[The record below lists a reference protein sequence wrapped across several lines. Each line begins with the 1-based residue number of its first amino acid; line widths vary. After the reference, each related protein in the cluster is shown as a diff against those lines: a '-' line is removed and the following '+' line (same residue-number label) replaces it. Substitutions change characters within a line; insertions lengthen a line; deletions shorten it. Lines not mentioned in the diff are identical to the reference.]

1 MSTEK
6 TEITAISSIGLPGSL
21 LRQAREEKGLT
32 VDEMSAISNLTKQ
45 VIRGIESDNY
55 ADLAGLSF
63 VRGYLK
69 LYAKKLGVTEATVLE
84 PFDLWKAEQL
94 GDAKHKAT
102 KSGIGDEQPVAGPGK
117 ATMIFAGAII
127 VVLIAAGAT
136 LSYTESEQP
145 ESEVI
150 ATIPSVESSDR
161 SREDTPQLT
170 EQPLGDQAP
179 NELVDTVGH
188 ESPGTSPDTSDADTR
203 IDTTANTGSGDSANE
218 ERMANGAVDEDV
230 RATEPAQADS
240 RTEALATAPSET
252 QGEPETPAEPEKS
265 VEPEKAVESPQVINT
280 VEQVVNRAIAEP
292 EIERLG
298 DQIVEESE
306 PNPVVSTG
314 NLGQGGRVIAEASG
328 LAPAPAEPVQ
338 TTQVSP
344 GQDEG
349 LRVVSETVTGPSA
362 DQLAMGVAGK
372 LQIEFSGESWVE
384 VRDARGRLILADL
397 MTPENGVD
405 LDTYGPVEVL
415 VGAVGSSTVIFNG
428 ETQDLRQ
435 KAYQDVARITLGA
448 DSN

>member
-1 MSTEK
+1 MATEN

-45 VIRGIESDNY
+45 VIRRIESDDY

-69 LYAKKLGVTEATVLE
+69 LYAKKLGVNEAAVLE
-84 PFDLWKAEQL
+84 PFDLWKAEQS

-102 KSGIGDEQPVAGPGK
+102 KPGMDDEQPAAGPGK
-117 ATMIFAGAII
+117 ATIIFATAVI
-127 VVLIAAGAT
+127 VVLIVSGAT
-136 LSYTESEQP
+136 LSYMESEQS

-150 ATIPSVESSDR
+150 ATLPSVESSDR
-161 SREDTPQLT
+161 FREDTLQKT
-170 EQPLGDQAP
+170 EQSVVDQAP
-179 NELVDTVGH
+179 NELVASVGD
-188 ESPGTSPDTSDADTR
+188 ESPGTSPDTSDGDTS
-203 IDTTANTGSGDSANE
+203 IDITVNTGSDDSANE
-218 ERMANGAVDEDV
+218 EHMANVAAAEDAAVSG
-230 RATEPAQADS
+230 PALADS
-240 RTEALATAPSET
+240 QTEALATVPLEVPV
-252 QGEPETPAEPEKS
+252 EPEIPAEPERS
-265 VEPEKAVESPQVINT
+265 VEPEKPVESPQVVKT
-280 VEQVVNRAIAEP
+280 VEPVVNRAVAEP
-292 EIERLG
+292 EIERSA

-405 LDTYGPVEVL
+405 LDTYGPIEVL
-415 VGAVGSSTVIFNG
+415 VGAVSASTVIFNG

-435 KAYQDVARITLGA
+435 KAFQDVARITLGA
-448 DSN
+448 DLN

>member
-1 MSTEK
+1 MSTEN

-45 VIRGIESDNY
+45 VIRGIESDDY

-69 LYAKKLGVTEATVLE
+69 LYAKKLGVNEAAVLE
-84 PFDLWKAEQL
+84 PFDLWKAEQS

-102 KSGIGDEQPVAGPGK
+102 KSGMGDQQLATGPGK
-117 ATMIFAGAII
+117 PTMIFAAAVV

-136 LSYTESEQP
+136 LSYMESEQA

-150 ATIPSVESSDR
+150 ATQPSLESSNR
-161 SREDTPQLT
+161 SREDTTQLT
-170 EQPLGDQAP
+170 EQPVVDQAP
-179 NELVDTVGH
+179 DELVTTIGD
-188 ESPGTSPDTSDADTR
+188 ESPGTSPNTPDADTSLD
-203 IDTTANTGSGDSANE
+203 ITANTGSENAVNE
-218 ERMANGAVDEDV
+218 ERIANVAANDDTVV
-230 RATEPAQADS
+230 AEPAQAD
-240 RTEALATAPSET
+240 RQTEALAAVPSET
-252 QGEPETPAEPEKS
+252 PVEPKKPVEPLQVVKTVEPVVNRVAAEPEPETPAD
-265 VEPEKAVESPQVINT
+265 QV
-280 VEQVVNRAIAEP
+280 
-292 EIERLG
+292 
-298 DQIVEESE
+298 VEESE
-306 PNPVVSTG
+306 PNRVVSTG

-328 LAPAPAEPVQ
+328 LAPAPAEPIQ

-349 LRVVSETVTGPSA
+349 LRVLSETVTGPSA

-372 LQIEFSGESWVE
+372 LQIEVSGESWVE

-415 VGAVGSSTVIFNG
+415 VGAVSASTVIFNG